1 MHEQLLLT
9 HFVSTLF
16 YIIELYHQ
24 QGNLISSVI
33 NINQCSGK
41 SNHIVESKVGTPVI
55 KPVKCKNAMANI
67 VVASLVFI
75 PPAACI
81 NVFFC
86 FVLFMGN
93 NVYHKC
99 TCDSYHNT
107 YTYLHIVYRL
117 FTFLIMK
124 IIDSFWM
131 QVPHFCMSVLI
142 VI

>member
-41 SNHIVESKVGTPVI
+41 SNHIVESKVALPVI

-75 PPAACI
+75 PPDACI
-81 NVFFC
+81 NVFF
-86 FVLFMGN
+86 VLFCLWETMYII
-93 NVYHKC
+93 NVHVIH
-99 TCDSYHNT
+99 TIIRTHT
-107 YTYLHIVYRL
+107 YI
-117 FTFLIMK
+117 
-124 IIDSFWM
+124 
-131 QVPHFCMSVLI
+131 
-142 VI
+142 